1 MHIVT
6 EDPDSGNKSDV
17 YYYFGIYNFN
27 LGREAYFNL
36 GYKDLSVFGDT
47 TTLNGNGGEFVFYK
61 INNDDN
67 VLREGLGVAEI

>member
-47 TTLNGNGGEFVFYK
+47 TTLNGNGEEIVFYK
-61 INNDDN
+61 KNKDENLLTECL
-67 VLREGLGVAEI
+67 VVAVI